1 MEAELSLIAEAT
13 EVAVAAPRWGLAPS
27 VQRVAAIDQGLRLR
41 LAESLAY
48 LAEVA
53 CLGEAHSA
61 TLAELLQR
69 LRSGP
74 VSPWVFCLYSKL
86 VAELTKS
93 PRGDV
98 SATFGSVVEAS
109 LLSADTAIV
118 GLRDQAVPAA
128 WWDHF
133 RILFDTDRRRPFK
146 PTTPSPESFAACK
159 ADIEAGLAVLKRADP
174 AFYREVQSL
183 IRMIVLGAPGSDDPA
198 DKFNGA
204 STFYSANPIRAKPA
218 SGRASPSY
226 HSRFD
231 LQRPQ
236 WSISMTGAGSPAGA
250 RRAVSA

>member
-1 MEAELSLIAEAT
+1 MLKL
-13 EVAVAAPRWGLAPS
+13 RKLPS
-27 VQRVAAIDQGLRLR
+27 RLR
-41 LAESLAY
+41 AGVSHPRCRGWPRSTRVCAFDLAESLAY

-86 VAELTKS
+86 VAELAKS

-159 ADIEAGLAVLKRADP
+159 ADIEAGLAVLKAGR
-174 AFYREVQSL
+174 
-183 IRMIVLGAPGSDDPA
+183 
-198 DKFNGA
+198 
-204 STFYSANPIRAKPA
+204 
-218 SGRASPSY
+218 SG
-226 HSRFD
+226 F
-231 LQRPQ
+231 L
-236 WSISMTGAGSPAGA
+236 
-250 RRAVSA
+250 